1 MNLFRRE
8 GAPVAVLLAGFVLW
22 SAVFVLLYAVQAT
35 GCRLGWQTV
44 EILGLVTV
52 QRAVLVLLFLAAIPV
67 HVALYWILREHGAT
81 DRRRRWSIFAG
92 EAGELLALAA
102 LGASI
107 FCFAGVFW
115 LSAC

>member
-35 GCRLGWQTV
+35 GCRLGWHTV
-44 EILGLVTV
+44 EVLGSVTV
-52 QRAVLVLLFLAAIPV
+52 QRAVLVLLFLAAIAV
-67 HVALYWILREHGAT
+67 HVALYLILRERAAPDG
-81 DRRRRWSIFAG
+81 RRWSIFAG

-102 LGASI
+102 LGASL